1 MAQARTLN
9 DLINDNALN
18 SVPADQRKPGWYLS
32 WLPAGVATSLLQLT
46 IAGTISTLVGSAWGL
61 IAGALVGV
69 FALVLGWLFSNIAY
83 AEGMSSTVLP
93 RFYGL
98 GLRGSAISSLA
109 FAFMIITLCA
119 SENVLLYNG
128 TLFAAGWHDSIG
140 LRILIYGGLSV
151 VWVVL
156 SMFGIKTVARTS
168 TVLVIAF
175 IGLLAYMVYVVHHDS
190 GVPLSAAFSYAG
202 STLEGGSFS
211 SRLVTVI
218 GLLGGQAGAL
228 ILVNA
233 DYCRYARSRKAAGG
247 VNLTG
252 AIMLDV
258 VGILMGILVLIGGN
272 GLVARYLISHHM
284 ATAGNAIAQA
294 TTLAGTNTG
303 AYFVVLSTM
312 AGFLLMYVAQA
323 KVQVLNVYSGSLAL
337 SNLWYVLTGRKPGR
351 LAMII
356 ATNIICLILIALN
369 VFGKLATV
377 VSDLGIVIIGF
388 IALSIADYYIV
399 RRGAA
404 VKQDAAVERVNWAGL
419 LTLVFASVVAY
430 ILQVSGVFHFGFVAA
445 TIMVLAVYPPMRA
458 KVLRPGWGTSHEDL
472 AAAADSLSH
481 EAV

>member
-1 MAQARTLN
+1 
-9 DLINDNALN
+9 
-18 SVPADQRKPGWYLS
+18 
-32 WLPAGVATSLLQLT
+32 
-46 IAGTISTLVGSAWGL
+46 
-61 IAGALVGV
+61 
-69 FALVLGWLFSNIAY
+69 
-83 AEGMSSTVLP
+83 
-93 RFYGL
+93 
-98 GLRGSAISSLA
+98 
-109 FAFMIITLCA
+109 
-119 SENVLLYNG
+119 
-128 TLFAAGWHDSIG
+128 
-140 LRILIYGGLSV
+140 
-151 VWVVL
+151 
-156 SMFGIKTVARTS
+156 
-168 TVLVIAF
+168 
-175 IGLLAYMVYVVHHDS
+175 
-190 GVPLSAAFSYAG
+190 
-202 STLEGGSFS
+202 
-211 SRLVTVI
+211 
-218 GLLGGQAGAL
+218 
-228 ILVNA
+228 VNA

-272 GLVARYLISHHM
+272 SLVARYLVSHHM
-284 ATAGNAIAQA
+284 ATEANAISQA
-294 TTLAGTNTG
+294 TVLAGTNTG

-430 ILQVSGVFHFGFVAA
+430 ILQTSGVFHFGFVAA
-445 TIMVLAVYPPMRA
+445 TVIVLAVYPPVRA